1 MRSVTASCL
10 TALLLSLPADHLRAE
25 GTARVPHD
33 VPAGELTLRFLEDP
47 EIAYI
52 DTLQILQGQ
61 RVLYE
66 GLFESPIWMLNEPP
80 GSPDGIFP
88 LGLEADATGDGRP
101 DLVLQSFSGG
111 AHCCYYTLIFER
123 SPRLTLLAELSG
135 GNSPVLFERLDEEP
149 GLEAVVRDWTFAYWN
164 AGFADSPAPRVVLSL
179 TEEGYVGAPQLM
191 RHAPPSA
198 EEAAKLAADV
208 NRHLLQAGKPTSA
221 LWGPM
226 LDLIYSGNSE
236 AAFALVETAWPA
248 AWPGKNAFLV
258 QFGAQLSFSPF
269 WDTVAALNGWQHDF

>member
-1 MRSVTASCL
+1 MSALPRTCFA
-10 TALLLSLPADHLRAE
+10 ALLLFLPEGAPLAE
-25 GTARVPHD
+25 VRVPHD

-47 EIAYI
+47 ETDYI
-52 DTLQILQGQ
+52 DTLQILHGT

-66 GLFESPIWMLNEPP
+66 GIFESPLWMLNEPP
-80 GSPDGIFP
+80 GSADGILP
-88 LGLEADATGDGRP
+88 LGLAPDVTGDGKP

-135 GNSPVLFERLDEEP
+135 GHSPVLLEQRDEGP
-149 GLEAVVRDWTFAYWN
+149 ALEAVLRDWTFAYWK
-164 AGFADSPAPRVVLSL
+164 AGFADSPAPEVVLTL
-179 TEEGYVGAPQLM
+179 TEDGYVGAPALM
-191 RHAPPSA
+191 HRPAPSA
-198 EEAAKLAADV
+198 EELARLAGEV
-208 NRHLLQAGKPTSA
+208 NRLLLQDARLSSA

-226 LDLIYSGNSE
+226 LDLIYSGN
-236 AAFALVETAWPA
+236 AATAFALVDEAWPA

-269 WDTVAALNGWQHDF
+269 WDTLVTLNDWSRDF